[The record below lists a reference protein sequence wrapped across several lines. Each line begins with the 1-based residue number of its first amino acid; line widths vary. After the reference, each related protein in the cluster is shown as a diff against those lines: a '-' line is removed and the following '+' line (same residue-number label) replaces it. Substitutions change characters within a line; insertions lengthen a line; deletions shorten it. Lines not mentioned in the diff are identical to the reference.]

1 VAAFSFAGCGV
12 AGTLAM
18 LMPTVELALVF
29 LVPTVL
35 MSTMPIPCAGTSIQL
50 IVPSRAR
57 AQVSALYITISSL
70 VGMGLGPM
78 LVGLLNDYVF
88 HDPLAIRYSLSMV
101 MVLPGP
107 LMFWLFMRARGPYR
121 ALREAQ

>member
-1 VAAFSFAGCGV
+1 
-12 AGTLAM
+12 M
-18 LMPTVELALVF
+18 LMPTVELALLF

-35 MSTMPIPCAGTSIQL
+35 MGTMPIPCAGTSIQL

-88 HDPLAIRYSLSMV
+88 HDPLAIRYSLSIV